1 MDRRPAGGGAP
12 RVSAILAVMPAMNP
26 PAVQVG
32 VLLDRRPEELGE
44 WLADARAFEAAGAA
58 ALWVDP
64 DADTGLDPLA
74 LLAALAAL
82 TAEALLVAPEPAAG
96 DRPGPALATVARL
109 SRGRLALAADPDR
122 LAELAALVPGC
133 DAFRR
138 LPGTP
143 PAFERVRGEDR
154 AEGLVQAE
162 RWVQAA
168 APDSRAAWRAALA
181 DAQAAGAAGLLV
193 PAGPRLLDILRHP
206 EDPLGRQDLQLAQG

>member
-1 MDRRPAGGGAP
+1 MT
-12 RVSAILAVMPAMNP
+12 AMNP
-26 PAVQVG
+26 PPIQVG
-32 VLLDRRPEELGE
+32 VLLDRRPDELGE

-64 DADTGLDPLA
+64 DPETGLDPLA

-82 TAEALLVAPEPAAG
+82 TAEALLVAPEPVAG

-122 LAELAALVPGC
+122 LGELTALVPGC

-143 PAFERVRGEDR
+143 PAFERVRREDLADAPGFER
-154 AEGLVQAE
+154 EGGGGQAE

-168 APDSRAAWRAALA
+168 PPESRAAWRAALA
-181 DAQAAGAAGLLV
+181 DAQAAGVAGLLV

-206 EDPLGRQDLQLAQG
+206 EDPLGRQDLHLAQG